1 MFKTLKRMYN
11 EYVYKKEI
19 GSVVLRNVPYFVV
32 GDRVEDEDGDEG
44 AIISIQGDTIY
55 VSPADNDDPLVTRT
69 YHKDK
74 LYCLSVES
82 TAEITYDLS
91 DKDWTPSHAI
101 KTCNHWM
108 QEFKLKEGSIYLSA
122 YKGGAKKNDTGKQ
135 PTLGCYLDVNWQSQR
150 FLMSP
155 DVTVDDDLFDAPEH
169 KAMHINWPDRGAI
182 PVYDFSV
189 AIMWCLR
196 RIKEGEILEMGC
208 YGAHGRTGTLLA
220 GLLVREGATAKEAID
235 TVRTT
240 YCKNAIES
248 KKQEELIA
256 QYEDA
261 LKETL

>member
-1 MFKTLKRMYN
+1 MFKTLKRIYN

-91 DKDWTPSHAI
+91 DKNWTPSHAI

-135 PTLGCYLDVNWQSQR
+135 PTLG
-150 FLMSP
+150 
-155 DVTVDDDLFDAPEH
+155 
-169 KAMHINWPDRGAI
+169 
-182 PVYDFSV
+182 
-189 AIMWCLR
+189 
-196 RIKEGEILEMGC
+196 
-208 YGAHGRTGTLLA
+208 
-220 GLLVREGATAKEAID
+220 
-235 TVRTT
+235 
-240 YCKNAIES
+240 
-248 KKQEELIA
+248 
-256 QYEDA
+256 
-261 LKETL
+261 